1 MSPKWQECIRM
12 WYHYSKSSLL
22 LNLKVLK
29 TSWKLTHKNLSF
41 FSSLLFSIFTC
52 CIILSF
58 AFSSSWQVVF
68 LCFVPKNNT
77 GSKRPPS
84 HRLCATVTAFRHSS
98 LVSHVA
104 TPGHGLRI
112 PDLMSCCGVSSSCY
126 QPLTS
131 KFVENLLK
139 ICWKFVENHDFHIAH
154 IFTLAQTVA
163 FCAPVEDLR
172 DTVSTPN
179 RIQTC
184 PPDVARRTWIWI

>member
-58 AFSSSWQVVF
+58 AFRLLGKSFSYVLFQKTTQAQNVRQVTGCVQLSQRSATVPLYPTSQLQVMVCGSRTSCRVVVF
-68 LCFVPKNNT
+68 QV
-77 GSKRPPS
+77 
-84 HRLCATVTAFRHSS
+84 AVTN
-98 LVSHVA
+98 LL
-104 TPGHGLRI
+104 P
-112 PDLMSCCGVSSSCY
+112 
-126 QPLTS
+126 Q
-131 KFVENLLK
+131 NLLK

-154 IFTLAQTVA
+154 IFTLKPFGHCVIGRFLWTP
-163 FCAPVEDLR
+163 FDLR
-172 DTVSTPN
+172 DTGDDSEPHPN
-179 RIQTC
+179 L
-184 PPDVARRTWIWI
+184 PLAPRT